1 MIKKI
6 ALIALISVT
15 YFQSST
21 AQTIT
26 QISGPDCNGKGHDL
40 YQELD
45 AGKAVIL
52 HFFMPN
58 CGSCIPPAKAIQ
70 KMANVLLSKYPGQI
84 TGYAMPFNNSTTCI
98 YSSSWVANNGL
109 TFYTPYDSGAAQLA
123 KYGSFGMPTIVVLGG
138 KASNR
143 RVMFFTASFATG
155 DTLKMRDSI
164 VALLKSADNKTASAQ
179 NRLAIYP
186 NPSTDKLT
194 IELGEKSNPT
204 QFLEVR
210 NLMGTIVKK
219 LEMDN
224 SSLIFAIDTREFPVG
239 TYTITLHEMGAV
251 SSKRFTVI
259 R

>member
-1 MIKKI
+1 MVKKI
-6 ALIALISVT
+6 SLLTLIAIACL
-15 YFQSST
+15 QSLT

-26 QISGPDCNGKGHDL
+26 QISGPDCNGQSHDL
-40 YQELD
+40 FQELD
-45 AGKAVIL
+45 AGKVVIL

-70 KMANVLLSKYPGQI
+70 KMANGLLSKYPGQI
-84 TGYAMPFNNSTTCI
+84 KGYAMPFNNSTTCT
-98 YSSSWVANNGL
+98 YASSWVASNGL
-109 TFYTPYDSGAAQLA
+109 SFYTPYDSGAAQLA
-123 KYGSFGMPTIVVLGG
+123 KYGGFGMPTIVVLGG

-143 RVMFFTASFATG
+143 RVLFFTASFATN

-164 VALLKSADNKTASAQ
+164 VALLKTADNKTASAQ
-179 NRLAIYP
+179 NRLKIYP
-186 NPSTDKLT
+186 NPTSDKLT

-204 QFLEVR
+204 QFIEVR

-219 LEMDN
+219 LEMGDPG
-224 SSLIFAIDTREFPVG
+224 LIFSIDTREFPVG

>member
-70 KMANVLLSKYPGQI
+70 KMANGLLSKYPGQI
-84 TGYAMPFNNSTTCI
+84 TGYAMPFNNSTTCT
-98 YSSSWVANNGL
+98 YASTWVANNGL

-143 RVMFFTASFATG
+143 RVMFFTASFATN
-155 DTLKMRDSI
+155 DTLRMRDSI
-164 VALLKSADNKTASAQ
+164 VALLKTADNKTASAQ
-179 NRLAIYP
+179 NRLTIYP
-186 NPSTDKLT
+186 NPTADKLT
-194 IELGEKSNPT
+194 IVLGEKSNPT

-219 LEMDN
+219 LEMDD
-224 SSLIFAIDTREFPVG
+224 SGLIFSIDTREFPVG
-239 TYTITLHEMGAV
+239 TYTMTLHEMGAV

>member
-70 KMANVLLSKYPGQI
+70 KMANGLLSKYPGQI

-186 NPSTDKLT
+186 NPSTDMLT
-194 IELGEKSNPT
+194 IELGEKLNPT

-224 SSLIFAIDTREFPVG
+224 SSLIFTIDTREFPVG

>member
-1 MIKKI
+1 MVKKLSL
-6 ALIALISVT
+6 LILISIACL
-15 YFQSST
+15 QSLT

-26 QISGPDCNGKGHDL
+26 QISGPDCNGQSHDL

-70 KMANVLLSKYPGQI
+70 KMANGLLSKYPGQI
-84 TGYAMPFNNSTTCI
+84 KGYAMPFNNSTTCT
-98 YSSSWVANNGL
+98 YASSWVANNGL

-164 VALLKSADNKTASAQ
+164 VALLKTADKKTASAQ
-179 NRLAIYP
+179 NRLTIYP
-186 NPSTDKLT
+186 NPTADKLT
-194 IELGEKSNPT
+194 IVLGEKSNPT

-219 LEMDN
+219 LEMDD
-224 SSLIFAIDTREFPVG
+224 SGLIFSIDTREFPVG
-239 TYTITLHEMGAV
+239 TYTMTLHEMGAV